1 MSKYERNIQ
10 NDVNAAVTDSGWQMT
25 PESLAL
31 LRKDILQESNNL
43 KDEGDRKKY
52 FALLNDQLQSKG
64 WLNGH
69 IKIEGAE
76 KKSPALDIKFDDRQ
90 IVSVPL
96 TDLVNA
102 NNAHN
107 RLDDASYAQSS
118 FDVFTK
124 GSLLDLA
131 KSVHV
136 AEESLSGQHF
146 GEHYKN
152 FLEDLNKKLH
162 DANLL
167 AHDLYV
173 VRAKFSDGKFDL
185 ELCQGSTDP
194 KLRLL
199 RRLDPAKDE
208 LPKD

>member
-1 MSKYERNIQ
+1 MSKRERDIQ
-10 NDVNAAVTDSGWQMT
+10 NDVNTAVTDSGWRMT

-31 LRKDILQESNNL
+31 LRQDILTESTNL
-43 KDEGDRKKY
+43 KDEGASKKY
-52 FALLNDQLQSKG
+52 FSLLNDNLHAKG
-64 WLNGH
+64 WLNQH
-69 IKIEGAE
+69 VHIEGAE
-76 KKSPALDIKFDDRQ
+76 KKSPALDIEFGDGQ
-90 IVSVPL
+90 IVPVPF

-102 NNAHN
+102 NNARN
-107 RLDDASYAQSS
+107 RLDDASYAQNS

-136 AEESLSGQHF
+136 AEESLSGQQF

-152 FLEDLNKKLH
+152 YLEDLNKKLH

-167 AHDLYV
+167 VHNLYI
-173 VRAKFSDGKFDL
+173 VRGKFSDGRFDL
-185 ELCQGSTDP
+185 ELCEGSTDP

-199 RRLDPAKDE
+199 RRLDPTKDE